1 MGTMCRAIFGVCI
14 AVIIGCA
21 FGQGTITSKHT
32 IPVLTVC
39 EALNNLSQHN
49 GKVVVVVGKL
59 VGTEEGS
66 WLREDCD
73 EKIVTDGYTWEN
85 IISLAYVRSAV
96 EPPPRV
102 PKDFDWDLTLLL
114 KKLKQVRRTT
124 RLQVLK
130 QYNYTD
136 RWFAVFGRF
145 ETRLPLQVA
154 LGGGDKLFGYGFGH
168 LNAAPA
174 QLIAGDDG
182 YRQLKPR

>member
-1 MGTMCRAIFGVCI
+1 MGTMCRVIFVVCI
-14 AVIIGCA
+14 AVMIGSTS
-21 FGQGTITSKHT
+21 GQATTTSKPT

-66 WLREDCD
+66 WLSEDCN
-73 EKIVTDGYTWEN
+73 EKIVTDGFTWQN
-85 IISLAYVRSAV
+85 IISLSYSRSEV

-102 PKDFDWDLTLLL
+102 PKEFNWDLTLLL
-114 KKLKQVRRTT
+114 KKLKQVQRTT
-124 RLQVLK
+124 RLEVLK

-136 RWFAVFGRF
+136 KWFAVFGRF

-154 LGGGDKLFGYGFGH
+154 LGGGGKLFGYGFGH

-174 QLIAGDDG
+174 QLISVDDG
-182 YRQLKPR
+182 YRELKPK